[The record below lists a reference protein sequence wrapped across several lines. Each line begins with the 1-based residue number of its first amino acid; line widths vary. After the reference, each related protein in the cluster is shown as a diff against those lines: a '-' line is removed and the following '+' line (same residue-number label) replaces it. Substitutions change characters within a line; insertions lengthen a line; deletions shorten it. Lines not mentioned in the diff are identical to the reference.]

1 MCDNR
6 RCTCRARECPQL
18 EHCTLRG
25 YELTLQLDLAD
36 GNAQSSSRGEAA
48 RPQARWIG
56 GRSARIGVKII
67 VAGSASAEARVK
79 LGQAKCS
86 WCRISTF
93 QLAWGSAKQELLLPV
108 RPRRRISRGIHLLAW
123 LRLVKSNC
131 RTKVDACD
139 MHYPAP
145 ESSLGG
151 TSICGSN
158 HVTLH
163 GNVLDL
169 CTALSRASHC
179 FIKLMGTFWARWNAD
194 GSWEHLATCTCAL
207 PSVNL
212 LHQTQD
218 SCFPI
223 YSILFVPESACRPRR
238 YRNCL

>member
-1 MCDNR
+1 M
-6 RCTCRARECPQL
+6 
-18 EHCTLRG
+18 
-25 YELTLQLDLAD
+25 
-36 GNAQSSSRGEAA
+36 
-48 RPQARWIG
+48 
-56 GRSARIGVKII
+56 
-67 VAGSASAEARVK
+67 AEARVK

-86 WCRISTF
+86 WRRISTF
-93 QLAWGSAKQELLLPV
+93 QLAWGSAKQELFLSV
-108 RPRRRISRGIHLLAW
+108 RPKRRISRGIHLLAW
-123 LRLVKSNC
+123 LRRVKSNC

-139 MHYPAP
+139 MHYLTP

-194 GSWEHLATCTCAL
+194 GSWERLATCTCAL

-223 YSILFVPESACRPRR
+223 YSILFVPESTCWPGR
-238 YRNCL
+238 YRNCLCDVYHLSEGEC

>member
-1 MCDNR
+1 
-6 RCTCRARECPQL
+6 
-18 EHCTLRG
+18 
-25 YELTLQLDLAD
+25 
-36 GNAQSSSRGEAA
+36 
-48 RPQARWIG
+48 
-56 GRSARIGVKII
+56 
-67 VAGSASAEARVK
+67 
-79 LGQAKCS
+79 
-86 WCRISTF
+86 
-93 QLAWGSAKQELLLPV
+93 
-108 RPRRRISRGIHLLAW
+108 
-123 LRLVKSNC
+123 
-131 RTKVDACD
+131 VDACD
-139 MHYPAP
+139 MHYLAP

-158 HVTLH
+158 HVTLHGNVLDLCTALSRSSHCCIKLMGTSWIGFVHSTKQIEPLLYQTH

-207 PSVNL
+207 PIVNL

-223 YSILFVPESACRPRR
+223 YSILCVPESACRPRR